1 MRTTLALGTS
11 RYLLH
16 DLTVRRLRNDLPYT
30 FRPPK
35 PRGWFR
41 PLGLWANE
49 LYLRRKF
56 RVDRL
61 EVRGFDKVRELSRAG
76 HSILLAPNHADH
88 SDPHVMV
95 SVVAKHGM
103 RSHFMAARE
112 VFEVGKAASW
122 ALQGMGVFSVDRDGP
137 DLSAIKT
144 AIGLLEKSSDPLVIY
159 PEGEIYHHHE
169 RLDPLHEGVASI
181 LLKAAARL
189 ENGKEAWLVPVGIRF
204 RHDPAVGETFMDRL
218 AKLEDRIGWTPRPS
232 LPVDERILRLG
243 TGLLGLKEMEF
254 LGEAGRGPIQERLGR
269 ICESLLSEV
278 EGRLG
283 KDPKSLNAP
292 ERVRALRYRIRR
304 RLLDTEKPPTFIER
318 EGLLDDLDRVFTALQ
333 AHSYI
338 GDYFLE
344 ERTLDRR
351 AETIMKLE
359 EDLLGFPNYPAPRTA
374 RVTAGEPIPVS
385 RMLAAGELP
394 AKGGAGDLTGLLEE
408 RLAGLLATS

>member
-1 MRTTLALGTS
+1 MALGTS
-11 RYLLH
+11 CRLLH
-16 DLTVRRLRNDLPYT
+16 GLTVRRLRNDLPYT
-30 FRPPK
+30 FLPPK

-41 PLGLWANE
+41 PIGLWVNRYFVE
-49 LYLRRKF
+49 KKY
-56 RVDRL
+56 RVTKLDAQ
-61 EVRGFDKVRELSRAG
+61 GFERVKELSAAG
-76 HSILLAPNHADH
+76 HAVLVAPNHADH
-88 SDPHVMV
+88 SDPNVMV
-95 SVVAKHGM
+95 SLLARHGM

-112 VFEVGKAASW
+112 VFEVSKPGAW
-122 ALQGMGVFSVDRDGP
+122 ALQSMGVFSVDRDGP

-144 AIGLLEKSSDPLVIY
+144 AITLLEKNSDPLVIY

-189 ENGKEAWLVPVGIRF
+189 GNGKEAYLVPVGIRF
-204 RHDPAVGETFMDRL
+204 RHDPAVEETFSERL
-218 AKLEDRIGWTPRPS
+218 SRLEDRIGWTPKPS

-254 LGEAGRGPIQERLGR
+254 LGEAGRGKIQERLATV
-269 ICESLLSEV
+269 CESLLSEV

-283 KDPKSLNAP
+283 KDSKALSAP

-304 RLLDTEKPPTFIER
+304 RLLDVEKPPTFIER

-338 GDYFLE
+338 GDYFLA
-344 ERTLDRR
+344 ERTMDRR

-374 RVTAGEPIPVS
+374 RVIAGEPIPVS
-385 RMLAAGELP
+385 KMLAAGELP
-394 AKGGAGDLTGLLEE
+394 AKGGAGELTALLEE
-408 RLAGLLATS
+408 RLGELVA